1 MSLKVEVGFPGG
13 LRVDAAINGMPIP
26 TDQSVKEGGGGSAPE
41 PFLLFLASIATCAGI
56 YALRFCERRDISMSG
71 MALTMDCEYDEEAKR
86 YRRMSLDLRLPEG
99 FPEKYAG
106 AIVKAMDL
114 CAVKKH
120 IMNPPEFFI
129 SAH

>member
-1 MSLKVEVGFPGG
+1 MSMKVEVNFPGG
-13 LRVDAAINGMPIP
+13 LRVDASVDGKLIP
-26 TDQSVKEGGGGSAPE
+26 TDQSVKEGGGGTAPE
-41 PFLLFLASIATCAGI
+41 PFLLFLSSIATCAGI
-56 YALRFCERRDISMSG
+56 YALRFCERRNISTVG
-71 MALTMDCEYDEEAKR
+71 MALSMDCEYDEEAKR
-86 YRRMSLDLRLPEG
+86 YHRMSIELKLPEG

-120 IMNPPEFFI
+120 IMNPPEFDL